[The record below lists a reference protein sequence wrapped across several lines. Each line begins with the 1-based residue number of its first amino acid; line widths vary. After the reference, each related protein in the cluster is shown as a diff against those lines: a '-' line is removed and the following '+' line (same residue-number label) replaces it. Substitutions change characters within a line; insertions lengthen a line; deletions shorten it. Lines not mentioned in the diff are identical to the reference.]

1 MANDLRI
8 VVLERGSALTHEL
21 TLACVGTRIDV
32 LGPMHALA
40 EVSAARQHTPIDV
53 VVAEHAGAHAG
64 SVRDAVDVLVDS
76 RILVMCDSSDPA
88 ITAAVVSL
96 GATGV
101 LQRGAGR
108 RVLVDAIRR
117 AAAGELIAPAAHLPA
132 LLELSGLARPS
143 DLPSGRVRTLTRRER
158 EVLTLLADGRTT
170 GEIAGALSI
179 SALTVQSHVKN
190 ILAKLGVH
198 SKVEAIRY
206 GWRSGA
212 LEISIGA

>member
-1 MANDLRI
+1 MVSDLRI
-8 VVLERGSALTHEL
+8 AVLERGSTLTHEL
-21 TLACVGTRIDV
+21 TLACVGTGIDV
-32 LGPMHALA
+32 LGPMHGPA
-40 EVSAARQHTPIDV
+40 EVSAARQDMPIDV
-53 VVAEHAGAHAG
+53 VVAEHSGIRDG
-64 SVRDAVDVLVDS
+64 SVRDVVDLLVGS
-76 RILVMCDSSDPA
+76 RILVMCDLSDPA
-88 ITAAVVSL
+88 TTAAVVSL

-101 LQRGAGR
+101 LQRGADR

-117 AAAGELIAPAAHLPA
+117 AAVGELIAPAAHLPA
-132 LLELSGLARPS
+132 LLELSGLARSP
-143 DLPSGRVRTLTRRER
+143 DLPTGRMRTLTRRER

-170 GEIAGALSI
+170 GEVAGALSI